1 LGFWDELEKI
11 YYFMKRDIISFS
23 TYKTNIAILVA
34 TALFGALS
42 FAYLGTSA
50 VSQSVLQMYNM
61 NLTTYLI
68 IGLAFNSYLTQ
79 ALTLVQKTINPWAL
93 EEVLVSPTRLS
104 TFIIGSSLWGF
115 IWSTAVV
122 VVYLAIGVLAF
133 GVILSVNIVGTLI
146 VLALGISAFLGFS
159 MIGAGILIL
168 TKQGDPVTALITI
181 ATTLFGNVLFPPQI
195 MPVALQ
201 AIAYVLPQYYFFT
214 SIRLMLTGWT
224 IPMILPQLLILALQ
238 CAIIVPLGYGVYAW
252 CLKRARKNG
261 TLSWF

>member
-1 LGFWDELEKI
+1 MAVWDELEKI

-23 TYKTNIAILVA
+23 TYKTNIAILVM

-42 FAYLGTSA
+42 FAYLGSSA
-50 VSQSVLQMYNM
+50 TSQSVLEMYNM
-61 NLTTYLI
+61 NLTTYLV
-68 IGLAFNSYLTQ
+68 IGLAFSTYLNQ

-104 TFIIGSSLWGF
+104 TFIVGSSLWGF

-122 VVYLAIGVLAF
+122 VVYLAIGVFIF
-133 GVILSVNIVGTLI
+133 GISLSINILGTLI
-146 VLALGISAFLGFS
+146 VLALGIGTFIGFS

-195 MPVALQ
+195 MPAALQ
-201 AIAYVLPQYYFFT
+201 AISYLVPQYYFFT
-214 SIRLMLTGWT
+214 CIRLMLTGWT
-224 IPMILPQLLILALQ
+224 IEMILPNLLILALM

-252 CLKRARKNG
+252 CLKTARKNG

>member
-1 LGFWDELEKI
+1 MLRQEMEKI

-23 TYKTNIAILVA
+23 TYKTNILILVV

-42 FAYLGTSA
+42 FAYLGSSA
-50 VSQSVLQMYNM
+50 VSQTVLKTYNM

-68 IGLAFNSYLTQ
+68 IGLAFSTYLNQ

-104 TFIIGSSLWGF
+104 TFIIGSSIWGF

-122 VVYLAIGVLAF
+122 VVYLAIGVFVF
-133 GVILSVNIVGTLI
+133 GVTLSINIVGTLI
-146 VLALGISAFLGFS
+146 VLALGIATFLGFS

-181 ATTLFGNVLFPPQI
+181 ATSLFGNVLFPPQI
-195 MPVALQ
+195 MPPFLQ
-201 AIAYVLPQYYFFT
+201 AIAYIIPQYYFFT

-224 IPMILPQLLILALQ
+224 IQMILPDLLILTLE
-238 CAIIVPLGYGVYAW
+238 CAIIVPLGYGIYAW
-252 CLKRARKNG
+252 CLKTARKNG

>member
-1 LGFWDELEKI
+1 MTFANELEKI

-23 TYKTNIAILVA
+23 TYKTNILILVL
-34 TALFGALS
+34 TAVFGALS
-42 FAYLGTSA
+42 FSYLGTSA
-50 VSQSVLQMYNM
+50 TSQSVLQMYNM
-61 NLTTYLI
+61 DLTTYLI
-68 IGLAFNSYLTQ
+68 IGLAFSTYLNQ

-104 TFIIGSSLWGF
+104 TFIVGSSLWGF

-122 VVYLAIGVLAF
+122 AVYLGIGVIFF
-133 GVILSVNIVGTLI
+133 GVNLSINVLGTLI
-146 VLALGISAFLGFS
+146 VLALGIGTFLGFS

-181 ATTLFGNVLFPPQI
+181 VTSLFGNVLFPPQI
-195 MPVALQ
+195 MPAALQ
-201 AIAYVLPQYYFFT
+201 TIAYITPQYYFFT

-224 IPMILPQLLILALQ
+224 IPMILPYLLILVLM
-238 CAIIVPLGYGVYAW
+238 CAIILPLGYGVYAW
-252 CLKRARKNG
+252 CLKTARKNG

>member
-1 LGFWDELEKI
+1 
-11 YYFMKRDIISFS
+11 MKRDIISFS
-23 TYKTNIAILVA
+23 TYKTNIAILVL

-42 FAYLGTSA
+42 FAYLGSSA
-50 VSQSVLQMYNM
+50 ISQSVLEMYHM
-61 NLTTYLI
+61 NLTTYLV
-68 IGLAFNSYLTQ
+68 IGLAFSTYLNQ

-122 VVYLAIGVLAF
+122 IVYLSVGVLFF
-133 GVILSVNIVGTLI
+133 GVSLSINILGTLI
-146 VLALGISAFLGFS
+146 VLALGIGTFLGFS

-181 ATTLFGNVLFPPQI
+181 ATSLFGNVLFPPQI
-195 MPVALQ
+195 MPAALQ
-201 AIAYVLPQYYFFT
+201 AISHVVPQYYFFT
-214 SIRLMLTGWT
+214 CIRLMLTGWT
-224 IPMILPQLLILALQ
+224 LQMILPDLLILMLM
-238 CAIIVPLGYGVYAW
+238 CAIILPLGYAIYAW
-252 CLKRARKNG
+252 CLKTARKNG

>member
-1 LGFWDELEKI
+1 LLRDELEKI

-23 TYKTNIAILVA
+23 TYKTNIAILIL

-42 FAYLGTSA
+42 FAYLGSSA
-50 VSQSVLQMYNM
+50 TSQSVLQMYNM
-61 NLTTYLI
+61 NLTTYLV
-68 IGLAFNSYLTQ
+68 IGLAFSTYLNQ

-122 VVYLAIGVLAF
+122 IVYLAVGVLFF
-133 GVILSVNIVGTLI
+133 GVSLSINILGTLI
-146 VLALGISAFLGFS
+146 VLALGIGTFLGFS

-181 ATTLFGNVLFPPQI
+181 ATSLFGNVLFPPQI
-195 MPVALQ
+195 MPAALR
-201 AIAYVLPQYYFFT
+201 AISYVVPQYYFFT
-214 SIRLMLTGWT
+214 CIRLMLTGWT
-224 IPMILPQLLILALQ
+224 IQMILPDLLILVSM
-238 CAIIVPLGYGVYAW
+238 CAIIVPLGYVVYAW
-252 CLKRARKNG
+252 CLKTARKNG